1 MSGNHKE
8 VIALVKIVLNVE
20 GMECEHCVEAVKTA
34 VEELD
39 GIMSVFV
46 DLDTNTATIEHD
58 PAVSPVEKIKFAI
71 EEQGFDVV
79 A

>member
-1 MSGNHKE
+1 M
-8 VIALVKIVLNVE
+8 VKIVLNVE

-39 GIMSVFV
+39 GIASVVV
-46 DLDTNTATIEHD
+46 DLDSNTATIEHD
-58 PAVSPVEKIKFAI
+58 PALSPVEKIRFAI
-71 EEQGFDVV
+71 EEQGFEVV

>member
-1 MSGNHKE
+1 M
-8 VIALVKIVLNVE
+8 VKTVLNVE

-39 GIMSVFV
+39 GITSVVV
-46 DLDTNTATIEHD
+46 DLDSNTATIEHD
-58 PAVSPVEKIKFAI
+58 PAVSSVDKIKFAI
-71 EEQGFDVV
+71 EEQGYGVV